1 MTCYVYGFLPGIT
14 LILVTC
20 FAGPGTT
27 CSFCSSGYYD
37 VEFTSRRAPA
47 ELVCS
52 DCFVFRFFGFLS
64 WTYGLALRRG
74 EF

>member
-1 MTCYVYGFLPGIT
+1 MTCWVYGFLPGIT

-27 CSFCSSGYYD
+27 CYFYSSGYND

-47 ELVCS
+47 ELVYS
-52 DCFVFRFFGFLS
+52 DGANFVFRFLGFLS
-64 WTYGLALRRG
+64 
-74 EF
+74 